1 MANKSEN
8 PYWER
13 ITKIAEKQ
21 REKGLE
27 TYGIGI
33 EDNPSDI
40 ITRINYLEEEL
51 TDSLY
56 YLEWIK
62 DEIFR
67 VSKAL
72 NEIKGSDQ

>member
-1 MANKSEN
+1 MANKSDN

-27 TYGIGI
+27 TYGVGI